1 MNNHFLF
8 VSPFFD
14 ADVLPPLYFLDVMC
28 KEMTSLSSEEITY
41 PLQLRSAEAEKRV
54 TDLLALVE
62 ADGWKQV
69 ERLPPEEQKLAKGAL
84 MFSCVAAAAEGRNMD
99 EIRAI
104 ADDFRA
110 ATADAAAVQGRPMA
124 LFIRKYYHE

>member
-1 MNNHFLF
+1 M
-8 VSPFFD
+8 P
-14 ADVLPPLYFLDVMC
+14 
-28 KEMTSLSSEEITY
+28 SEEITY
-41 PLQLRSAEAEKRV
+41 PLQLRGPEAERRV
-54 TDLLALVE
+54 ADLLALVE

-69 ERLPPEEQKLAKGAL
+69 ENLPPEERKLAKGAL
-84 MFSCVAAAAEGRNMD
+84 MFSCIAAADAKNID

-104 ADDFRA
+104 AEDFRA